1 MRAVRQCCEQTVPA
15 NHLLHFS
22 CPQHSGPEAWAAQ
35 RRAWANPRKRRG
47 AEQDGDAEERSRQP
61 AIPPDAEYD
70 TLLGAPY
77 RRFEQPIPLPEMIE
91 FLTECWAL
99 SIGLD

>member
-1 MRAVRQCCEQTVPA
+1 MADLPP
-15 NHLLHFS
+15 LLAT
-22 CPQHSGPEAWAAQ
+22 PDAGPEAWAAQ

-47 AEQDGDAEERSRQP
+47 VEHDGSSEQRSARQP

-77 RRFEQPIPLPEMIE
+77 RRFEQPIPLPEMID
-91 FLTECWAL
+91 FLTDCWAL